1 MKWGKLTIAIFS
13 FALFMSLQFFH
24 FLNEKQSAVLL
35 LILFSL
41 KSQNKY
47 FLFFSYIPCI
57 CFHLKRKILSLFN
70 RKASGCSSA
79 DPIFFEKPEH
89 PPPLLPCVKGLKTS
103 AGCFY
108 NFASNISYF
117 KMIFCK
123 IIVWYF
129 LYGEL
134 LLVKNSFGA
143 TWACVARV
151 SKHIFTIYTSPIIQ
165 TYFQNMSNNFSLSP
179 WASIDVGLLGG
190 NIFNNV

>member
-1 MKWGKLTIAIFS
+1 MKQKLWNIEAAFYLIWQAATYFLKKIFAFSLIYFLLFLKWGKLTIAIFS

-108 NFASNISYF
+108 NFAPNISYF
-117 KMIFCK
+117 K
-123 IIVWYF
+123 W
-129 LYGEL
+129 
-134 LLVKNSFGA
+134 SF
-143 TWACVARV
+143 AR
-151 SKHIFTIYTSPIIQ
+151 
-165 TYFQNMSNNFSLSP
+165 SLFDISCME
-179 WASIDVGLLGG
+179 
-190 NIFNNV
+190 NC